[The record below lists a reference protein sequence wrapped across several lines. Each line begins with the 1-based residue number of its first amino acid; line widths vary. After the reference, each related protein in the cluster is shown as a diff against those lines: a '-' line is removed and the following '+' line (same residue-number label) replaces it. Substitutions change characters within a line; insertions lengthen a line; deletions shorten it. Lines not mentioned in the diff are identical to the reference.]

1 MNNNYDKKKDKKKK
15 NVTMWSVFIYIIHWI
30 KYATWK

>member
-15 NVTMWSVFIYIIHWI
+15 TLQCESVFIYIIHWI
-30 KYATWK
+30 K